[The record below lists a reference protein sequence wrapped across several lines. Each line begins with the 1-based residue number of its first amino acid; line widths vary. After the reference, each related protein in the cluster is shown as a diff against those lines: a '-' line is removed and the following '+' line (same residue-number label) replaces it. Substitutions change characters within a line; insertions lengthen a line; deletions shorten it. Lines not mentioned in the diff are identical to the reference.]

1 MGLSPERCVKGGFKV
16 FPLGF
21 YGCSLRVRGGANTH
35 SAAESAGSKTI
46 VKVSNKT
53 HLSVGKVHFLY
64 FCLKSS

>member
-1 MGLSPERCVKGGFKV
+1 MGFKV

-35 SAAESAGSKTI
+35 PAAESAGSKTI

-53 HLSVGKVHFLY
+53 HSSVGKASFSVFL
-64 FCLKSS
+64 SHE